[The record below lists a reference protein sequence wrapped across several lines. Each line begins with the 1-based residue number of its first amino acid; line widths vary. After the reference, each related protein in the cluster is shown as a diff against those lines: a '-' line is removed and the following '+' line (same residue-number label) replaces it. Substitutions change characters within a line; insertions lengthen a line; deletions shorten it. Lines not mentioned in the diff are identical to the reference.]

1 MNRKLLRLMSA
12 VAGLAMMPMAAFAQ
26 QATITGT
33 VKSESGDPLAYA
45 TVVVERLNAGAQS
58 NNAGVF
64 TIVVPGARAEG
75 QTVTLTAKLVGY
87 KPHSL
92 TFVLTPG
99 TVTKDFRMEK
109 NPLLLGEVVVTG
121 SGTTSVRE
129 KLATS
134 ISSVKQEDIK
144 KSSETNIVNSLAAKA
159 PGVEVTSQAGD
170 PGAGSLIVIRGLKTL
185 QGNGQPLFIVDGQP
199 IDNSSTFTSVS
210 GDIGTVTTN
219 RASDINPNDV
229 ESVEVLKGAAATM
242 LYGQRASAGVILITT
257 KAGRAGETRYAL
269 TSNLSFDEMNREIPL
284 QRQYAG
290 GSNNKT
296 VGSDC
301 GGGFGCYP
309 SARSWG
315 APIPAGTPTY
325 DHWGELFRTG
335 STFDNQLSISG
346 GDARRTFFLSAGATN
361 QKGII
366 IGPNNEY
373 NRYTVRLKATQQL
386 TDQLKVGGNV
396 SYADVRGKYV
406 QRGNNLNSL
415 LLGATRTLAT
425 FNSAAAWKT
434 VDGCQISYRYPR
446 PVIGDPCAD
455 PVYDNPFWVV
465 NEHKNTSNVGRV
477 VGNIVL
483 DYQPLNWLKV
493 NYSLGTDYYS
503 DDRTSALPPGSA
515 GDGLPGQI
523 YQGNYTGL
531 QIDQNLLATGQ
542 FDVNPNVQLRV
553 SLGQNLNLRKFK
565 ILQVQGTGFA
575 DPTLL
580 TINNTIPS
588 NLQPQNFESKTNIA
602 GFFGQV
608 EADLWNQVFLS
619 AAVRMDQASSYAP
632 EKRTNYFPK
641 ASAVWNV
648 TNTLGN
654 TNQRGLLSF
663 LKARVA
669 YGQVGRE
676 PYAYQTLTTFSNAN
690 GAYAYGG
697 GATSPTQ
704 NGFNGLAAAGTLGN
718 VKIGPEITTETEF
731 GADFGLWNQRIDGG
745 ITYYSAQTTDVILS
759 VPLPPSV
766 GFFAINKN
774 GAKIEN
780 SGIELTLN
788 GRIIDRSDLR
798 WEMGFNYTRNRN
810 KVTDVLGAEYVNL
823 PGGFGA
829 TQAVAGSPL
838 GVFYQTDF
846 VRCLYNVPDADNIQ
860 ASSGVP
866 GDDINAYCRANGAK
880 QGALF
885 LPAGG
890 FPLADPKNRVT
901 GDPNPNYLLGWRN
914 NVTLMKKLNFS
925 MLVDFRNSAQNW
937 NGTRGALQSH
947 GTHLTTTPRAQR
959 VPAGSVASG
968 GGPYTGNLRTF
979 GKDFMPQETTGPG
992 KAVQVQIGENWFR
1005 NGIGGGVFAGPGGQL
1020 VDDGSYTKLREVS
1033 VGYTFDDSFVRKTLS
1048 LSSIDVRLS
1057 GRNLVVW
1064 TDYNGVDPET
1074 NLYGATG
1081 IGRGIDYFNN
1091 PQSRSW
1097 VINITLNR

>member
-1 MNRKLLRLMSA
+1 MNRKLLRLMSV
-12 VAGLAMMPMAAFAQ
+12 VAGLAMLPMAAYAQ

-33 VKSESGDPLAYA
+33 VKSEGGDPLAYA

-58 NNAGVF
+58 NNAGVY

-87 KPHSL
+87 KPQSM

-121 SGTTSVRE
+121 SGTTNVRE

-134 ISSVKQEDIK
+134 ISSVKSEDIK

-170 PGAGSLIVIRGLKTL
+170 PGAGSLIVIRGFKTL
-185 QGNGQPLFIVDGQP
+185 QGNGQPLFIVDGTP
-199 IDNSSTFTSVS
+199 IDNSSTFTSTT
-210 GDIGTVTTN
+210 GDIGTVTSN

-257 KAGRAGETRYAL
+257 KAGRAGETRYTL
-269 TSNLSFDEMNREIPL
+269 TSNMAFDEVNREIPL
-284 QRQYAG
+284 QRQYDRG
-290 GSNNKT
+290 TNGVT
-296 VGSDC
+296 VGNDC
-301 GGGFGCYP
+301 AGGFGCYP
-309 SARSWG
+309 QSRSWG
-315 APIPAGTPTY
+315 ALIPAGTPTY

-361 QKGII
+361 QSGVI

-386 TDQLKVGGNV
+386 TDQLKIGGNV

-415 LLGATRTLAT
+415 LLGGARTNAT
-425 FNSAAAWKT
+425 FNSAAKWKT
-434 VDGCQISYRYPR
+434 VDGCQVSYRYPK
-446 PVIGDPCAD
+446 PVLGDPCAD

-465 NEHKNTSNVGRV
+465 NEPRNTSNVGRI
-477 VGNIVL
+477 VGNVLL
-483 DYQPLNWLKV
+483 DYQPMNWLKV
-493 NYSLGTDYYS
+493 NYTLGTDYYS
-503 DDRTSALPPGSA
+503 DERVSSLPPGSA
-515 GDGLPGQI
+515 GDGLPGQL

-531 QIDQNLLATGQ
+531 QIDHNLLATGQ
-542 FDVNPNVQLRV
+542 FEVNPNVNLRV

-565 ILQVQGTGFA
+565 ILQVQGTGYT

-580 TINNTIPS
+580 TLNNTIPS
-588 NLQPQNFESKTNIA
+588 NMQPQNFESKTNIA
-602 GFFGQV
+602 AFFGQV

-619 AAVRMDQASSYAP
+619 GAVRMDQASSYAP
-632 EKRTNYFPK
+632 DRRTNYFPK
-641 ASAVWNV
+641 ASVVWNV

-654 TNQRGLLSF
+654 TSQKGMLSF

-676 PYAYQTLTTFSNAN
+676 PYAYQTLTTYSNAN

-697 GATSPTQ
+697 GATTPTQ
-704 NGFNGLAAAGTLGN
+704 AGNNGIAASGTLGN

-745 ITYYSAQTTDVILS
+745 ITYYNAQTTDVILG
-759 VPLPPSV
+759 VPLPPST
-766 GFFAINKN
+766 GFFSVNKN

-780 SGIELTLN
+780 TGVELTLN
-788 GRIIDRSDLR
+788 GRVIDRSDLR
-798 WEMGFNYTRNRN
+798 WEMGINFTANRN
-810 KVTDVLGAEYVNL
+810 KVKDILGAEYVGL
-823 PGGFGA
+823 AGGFGA
-829 TQAVAGSPL
+829 SLAVKDAPL

-860 ASSGVP
+860 AGSGVP
-866 GDDINAYCRANGAK
+866 GDDINAYCRSKNAPN
-880 QGALF
+880 GALF
-885 LPAGG
+885 LPANGY
-890 FPLADPKNRVT
+890 PLYDPKNRIT
-901 GDPNPNYLLGWRN
+901 GNPNPNYLLGFRN
-914 NVTLMKKLNFS
+914 NLTLMKKLSVS
-925 MLVDFRNSAQNW
+925 MLIDIRNGAANW
-937 NGTRGALQSH
+937 NGTRGALESF
-947 GTHLTTTPRAQR
+947 GRAISTTPRAMR
-959 VPAGSVASG
+959 SPAGTGA
-968 GGPYTGNLRTF
+968 YTGGLRTF
-979 GKDFMPQETTGPG
+979 GKDIQPGPTTGPGAG
-992 KAVQVQIGENWFR
+992 KAVQVGENWFR
-1005 NGIGGGVFAGPGGQL
+1005 TGIGGGVFAGPGGQL
-1020 VDDGSYTKLREVS
+1020 VDDGAYTKLREIS
-1033 VGYTFDDSFVRKTLS
+1033 VAYTFDDNFVRKNLS

-1057 GRNLVVW
+1057 GRNLMVW
-1064 TDYNGVDPET
+1064 TDYQGVDPET

-1091 PQSRSW
+1091 PQTRSW